1 MDNND
6 GVEDNDAVDA
16 NDEDKYKL
24 GAIICFLAKF
34 PHQQEYHQ
42 KINFLAAR

>member
-24 GAIICFLAKF
+24 GAIICF
-34 PHQQEYHQ
+34 
-42 KINFLAAR
+42 